1 MGRRKVNQT
10 HGSNFD
16 CATIALLKR
25 VLAETEEL
33 LPLEARSSEIRVTLA
48 SGILMAAADGERDP
62 LRLRSAALRN
72 VDGRIISFGASWTD

>member
-1 MGRRKVNQT
+1 MNQA
-10 HGSNFD
+10 HASNFD

-25 VLAETEEL
+25 VLTETEEL

-48 SGILMAAADGERDP
+48 SGILTAAADGERDP

-72 VDGRIISFGASWTD
+72 VDGRITSFGASWID